1 MRAPRSGRVSAVR
14 STPTGLSHRAAFSVG
29 GHLRKL
35 TVGWLEQAGLLIAIS
50 LEGFR
55 KTWAVRRWWAEYVEQ
70 CWFIARVTT
79 VPVMLIALPLGGTIA
94 LQVGQIV
101 RQIGAESGTGARVVQ
116 ALVTQVAPVAAALLI
131 SGAGGSA
138 ITSDIGSRRIRDELD
153 AMEVMGINPVHRLV
167 TPRLWAASTV
177 GVCSAPSSSSPAS
190 PAASSSTSC
199 WRRHARLLLRR
210 RDLAPA
216 AVRPVDHPVQS
227 LGVRLHRGLG
237 CLLEGH
243 DLQLRSRRRGACGEP
258 GGGHRRDARL
268 RRELRDLHPH
278 LLPLPP
284 RI

>member
-1 MRAPRSGRVSAVR
+1 VSAVR
-14 STPTGLSHRAAFSVG
+14 STPTDLGHRAASSVG

-35 TVGWLEQAGLLIAIS
+35 TVRWLEQAGLLIAIS

-101 RQIGAESGTGARVVQ
+101 RQIGAESGTGATVVQ

-153 AMEVMGINPVHRLV
+153 ALEVMGINPVHRLV

-177 GVCSAPSSSSPAS
+177 GVMLCSLIILTGVAGGFFFNVVLEGVTPGSYFDGATSLLQLSDLLITLFKAWVFGFI
-190 PAASSSTSC
+190 AASVAC
-199 WRRHARLLLRR
+199 WKGMTCNYGPAGVGRAVNQ
-210 RDLAPA
+210 A
-216 AVRPVDHPVQS
+216 AVIAAMLVFAANYVISTLTYS
-227 LGVRLHRGLG
+227 LF
-237 CLLEGH
+237 
-243 DLQLRSRRRGACGEP
+243 
-258 GGGHRRDARL
+258 
-268 RRELRDLHPH
+268 
-278 LLPLPP
+278 PP

>member
-1 MRAPRSGRVSAVR
+1 MSAVR
-14 STPTGLSHRAAFSVG
+14 PVPGHRVRRAASPTTEYLRRLVFG
-29 GHLRKL
+29 G
-35 TVGWLEQAGLLIAIS
+35 LEQSGLLISIS

-79 VPVMLIALPLGGTIA
+79 LPVMLIALPLGGTIA

-101 RQIGAESGTGARVVQ
+101 RQLGADSGTGATVVQ

-177 GVCSAPSSSSPAS
+177 GVMLCSLIILAGVAGGFFFNVVREGVTPGSYFDGATSLLQLSDLLITLFKAWVFGFI
-190 PAASSSTSC
+190 AASVAC
-199 WRRHARLLLRR
+199 WKGMTCSYGPSGVGRAVNQ
-210 RDLAPA
+210 A
-216 AVRPVDHPVQS
+216 AVIAAMLVFAANYVISTLTYS
-227 LGVRLHRGLG
+227 LF
-237 CLLEGH
+237 
-243 DLQLRSRRRGACGEP
+243 
-258 GGGHRRDARL
+258 
-268 RRELRDLHPH
+268 
-278 LLPLPP
+278 PP